1 MMKVLRRQQISDF
14 VRVQARSLLLGGCEE
29 RLVYRRLVAEMLH
42 ARCRAA
48 DGERCWRAM
57 G

>member
-14 VRVQARSLLLGGCEE
+14 VRVRARSLLLGGCEE

-48 DGERCWRAM
+48 DGEQCWRAM